1 MHTVNQL
8 LFAQHFPFSKEAKKI
23 ILDSKVS
30 LEELPEAVV
39 ERAELMVNNAFHGK
53 KYAFDVR
60 SSDLLLQE
68 LLAFPVAKILVS
80 FANDPGL
87 NARFA
92 SMVAGSAYDFMAKEK
107 DSEKIAVSLASDIGL
122 DIDFP
127 EQKSFFVSMP
137 LQEFLSVRFRDD
149 SLKLV
154 NQFVSKGDVFLDENG
169 FLRFLKEKSYSIV
182 FSSLPVPVKGLSKR
196 LESIAKS
203 LKDASK
209 KREQKIFNEA
219 FKGKVAPEA
228 FPACIAQMYGQLA
241 SGQKLPHMANFTL
254 AAFLASIGM
263 PTPQVIAL
271 FKKSPN
277 FSERVA
283 SYQIDRIVKQKYA
296 PPSCDK
302 IKSYGYCPD
311 SGCHVKHPLSFYR
324 RKLKQELK
332 PAKKENKEVKE

>member
-1 MHTVNQL
+1 MHTVQQL

-23 ILDSKVS
+23 ILDTKIS
-30 LEELPEAVV
+30 LEDLPESVV
-39 ERAELMVNNAFHGK
+39 ERAELMVQHAFLGK
-53 KYAFDVR
+53 KYACDVR

-80 FANDPGL
+80 FANNPGL

-92 SMVAGSAYDFMAKEK
+92 SMVADSAYEFMSKEK
-107 DSEKIAVSLASDIGL
+107 DSEKIAVSLATDLGL
-122 DIDFP
+122 DLDFP
-127 EQKSFFVSMP
+127 EQKAFFISLP

-154 NQFVSKGDVFLDENG
+154 NQFVSKGNVLLDENG
-169 FLRFLKEKSYSIV
+169 FLRFLKEKSYSLV
-182 FSSLPVPVKGLSKR
+182 FSSLPVPVKGLPKR
-196 LESIAKS
+196 LENIAKA

-228 FPACIAQMYGQLA
+228 FPPCVSQMYSQLA

-254 AAFLASIGM
+254 ATFLASIGM
-263 PTPQVIAL
+263 PNPQMLAL

-283 SYQIDRIVKQKYA
+283 SYQLDRIIKQKYA

-302 IKSYGYCPD
+302 IKAYGYCPD
-311 SGCHVKHPLSFYR
+311 SNCRVKHPLSFYR
-324 RKLKQELK
+324 RKLRQKQ
-332 PAKKENKEVKE
+332 PAKKEKDEVKK